1 MDEKID
7 VNFATAEE
15 LEELIDEF
23 PEEEICDC
31 DCGGIIIGFDG
42 EYYDDLL
49 SILYHSEKEYIQSK
63 SDYEKQECD
72 LWLNTEWENV
82 FEKKPTQK
90 DKEMY
95 IKQSLVTFKSTRDY
109 NKAKYENFKR
119 MYELSLKYSLEV
131 LR

>member
-1 MDEKID
+1 MPEENN

-23 PEEEICDC
+23 PEEEGYCDC
-31 DCGGIIIGFDG
+31 LNVSFDG
-42 EYYDDLL
+42 DYDDLL
-49 SILYHSEKEYIQSK
+49 SLLYHSEEAYISSK
-63 SDYEKQECD
+63 YEYEKQEVE
-72 LWLNTEWENV
+72 LWLDTNWEEI
-82 FEKKPTQK
+82 FPEKKPTQK

-95 IKQSLVTFKSTRDY
+95 IKKSLLPLKFLRDT
-109 NKAKYENFKR
+109 NKAGYENFKR